1 MFSEFIQNTSP
12 QINFLKNGGSLKE
25 NIVKN
30 ATENFLQR
38 NNLNSST
45 IREACERFLWE
56 SIREMREEDP
66 FLYEEMYNNF
76 SSRTQTR
83 LLEERLEMEFIDVSK
98 IVKILSE
105 SICSCFERAI
115 EINECDGINYTEEYL
130 TTVMEDCC
138 SFIEEDSKRVKELL
152 EAEGESNGI
161 AKMFTSVVRRLP
173 AILPG
178 ITLGAT
184 IFGPIS
190 IGTSL
195 IVLLGILIGS
205 AIYSMG
211 ASMFGINVH
220 KDQIE
225 LLKGTADVIYKAA
238 KAVKDGTESIKHRY
252 NVIYKNED
260 ECYRRSGLDPQKLG
274 IRSFAA
280 LKDQS
285 IFRQILFFDSEERLD
300 KLRNCYLEHY
310 LEKIS
315 IFFELYFDCLRKT
328 GKWNEIKE
336 MNDDKIIAM
345 FRMQGGL
352 YPICD
357 EYRDQAVKAVRNFED
372 LIKFFFS
379 KDPSQKSKWMLMLNR
394 YILDAKTSKD
404 EQMRQHRDSYDNSKK
419 SPFTSKKYQRLGR
432 DV

>member
-1 MFSEFIQNTSP
+1 M
-12 QINFLKNGGSLKE
+12 KE

-83 LLEERLEMEFIDVSK
+83 LLEERLEMEFIDMPKV
-98 IVKILSE
+98 VKIYLE
-105 SICSCFERAI
+105 STLKSINRAF
-115 EINECDGINYTEEYL
+115 EINECDGENYTEDYFK
-130 TTVMEDCC
+130 TVFEDCC
-138 SFIEEDSKRVKELL
+138 AFMAEDADKIQALIESEDGNFL
-152 EAEGESNGI
+152 EKTVTWV
-161 AKMFTSVVRRLP
+161 AKKLP
-173 AILPG
+173 TLVPLM
-178 ITLGAT
+178 TLGAT
-184 IFGPIS
+184 VFGPLS
-190 IGTSL
+190 IGAS
-195 IVLLGILIGS
+195 IFVLLGTVIGTG
-205 AIYSMG
+205 IYS
-211 ASMFGINVH
+211 AAARHMFGVNIH
-220 KDQIE
+220 KEQLE
-225 LLKGTADVIYKAA
+225 LLNNVAGTLYSAA
-238 KAVKDGTESIKHRY
+238 KAVKDGTEGIKHRY

-260 ECYRRSGLDPQKLG
+260 ECYKRSGLDPQKLG

-280 LKDQS
+280 LKNES
-285 IFRQILFFDSEERLD
+285 IFRQILFFDTEEKLD
-300 KLRNCYLEHY
+300 KLRNCYLEHF
-310 LEKIS
+310 LEKIA
-315 IFFELYFDCLRKT
+315 IFFDLYFDCLRKT
-328 GKWNEIKE
+328 GKWNEIRE

-352 YPICD
+352 YPMCD
-357 EYRDQAVKAVRNFED
+357 TYRDQAVKAVRNFED
-372 LIKFFFS
+372 LVKFFFS

-394 YILDAKTSKD
+394 YILDAKISKD
-404 EQMRQHRDSYDNSKK
+404 EQMRQHRDSYDSSKK

>member
-1 MFSEFIQNTSP
+1 M
-12 QINFLKNGGSLKE
+12 KE

-56 SIREMREEDP
+56 SIREMRKEDP
-66 FLYEEMYNNF
+66 FLYEEMKDNY
-76 SSRTQTR
+76 SSRVQTR
-83 LLEERLEMEFIDVSK
+83 LLEERLEMEFIDISK
-98 IVKILSE
+98 VVKILSE
-105 SICSCFERAI
+105 SICNCFEKAI
-115 EINECDGINYTEEYL
+115 SINECDGINYSEQYL
-130 TTVMEDCC
+130 TTVFEDCC
-138 SFIEEDSKRVKELL
+138 AFIAEDSKRVSELL
-152 EAEGESNGI
+152 EAEDEKGGI
-161 AKMFTSVVRRLP
+161 AQMFMKVVRRLP

-195 IVLLGILIGS
+195 IVLLAILIGS
-205 AIYSMG
+205 AIYSLG

-220 KDQIE
+220 KDQLD
-225 LLKGTADVIYKAA
+225 LLRGTADVIYKAA
-238 KAVKDGTESIKHRY
+238 KAVKDASEGVKHRY
-252 NVIYKNED
+252 NVIYQNED
-260 ECYRRSGLDPQKLG
+260 ECYRRAGLDPQKLG

-285 IFRQILFFDSEERLD
+285 VFRQLLFFDTEEKLD

-328 GKWNEIKE
+328 GKWNEVRE

-345 FRMQGGL
+345 FRMKGGL
-352 YPICD
+352 YPMCD
-357 EYRDQAVKAVRNFED
+357 EYRDQAVKAIRNFED
-372 LIKFFFS
+372 LVKFFFS
-379 KDPSQKSKWMLMLNR
+379 KNPEQKTKWMLMLNR
-394 YILDAKTSKD
+394 YILDSKTPKD
-404 EQMRQHRDSYDNSKK
+404 EQMRQHRDSYDKSKR
-419 SPFTSKKYQRLGR
+419 SPFTSKKYQRLGK

>member
-1 MFSEFIQNTSP
+1 M
-12 QINFLKNGGSLKE
+12 KE

-56 SIREMREEDP
+56 SIREMRKEDP
-66 FLYEEMYNNF
+66 FLYEEMKDNY
-76 SSRTQTR
+76 SSRVQTR
-83 LLEERLEMEFIDVSK
+83 LLEERLEMEFIDISK
-98 IVKILSE
+98 VVKILSE
-105 SICSCFERAI
+105 SICSCFEKAI
-115 EINECDGINYTEEYL
+115 SINECDGINYSEQYL
-130 TTVMEDCC
+130 TTVFEDCC
-138 SFIEEDSKRVKELL
+138 AFMAEDSKRVSALL
-152 EAEGESNGI
+152 EAEDEKGGI
-161 AKMFTSVVRRLP
+161 AQMFMKVVRRLP

-195 IVLLGILIGS
+195 IVLLAILIGS
-205 AIYSMG
+205 AIYSLG

-220 KDQIE
+220 KDQLD
-225 LLKGTADVIYKAA
+225 LLRGTADVIYKAA
-238 KAVKDGTESIKHRY
+238 KAVKDASEGVKHRY
-252 NVIYKNED
+252 NVIYQNED
-260 ECYRRSGLDPQKLG
+260 ECYRRAGLDPQKLG

-285 IFRQILFFDSEERLD
+285 VFRQLLFFDTEEKLD

-328 GKWNEIKE
+328 GKWNEVRE

-345 FRMQGGL
+345 FRIKGGL
-352 YPICD
+352 YPMCD
-357 EYRDQAVKAVRNFED
+357 EYRDQAVKAIRNFED
-372 LIKFFFS
+372 LVKFFFS
-379 KDPSQKSKWMLMLNR
+379 KNPEQKTKWMLMLNR
-394 YILDAKTSKD
+394 YILDSKTPKD
-404 EQMRQHRDSYDNSKK
+404 EQMRQHRDSYDKSKR
-419 SPFTSKKYQRLGR
+419 SPFTSKKYQRLGK

>member
-1 MFSEFIQNTSP
+1 M
-12 QINFLKNGGSLKE
+12 KE

-56 SIREMREEDP
+56 SIREMRKEDP
-66 FLYEEMYNNF
+66 FLYEEMKDNY
-76 SSRTQTR
+76 SSRVQTR
-83 LLEERLEMEFIDVSK
+83 LLEERLEMEFIDISKVVS
-98 IVKILSE
+98 ILSE
-105 SICSCFERAI
+105 SICSCFEKAI
-115 EINECDGINYTEEYL
+115 SINECDGINYSEQYL
-130 TTVMEDCC
+130 TTVFEDCC
-138 SFIEEDSKRVKELL
+138 AFIAEDSKRVSALL
-152 EAEGESNGI
+152 EAEDEKGGI
-161 AKMFTSVVRRLP
+161 AQMFMKVVRRLP

-195 IVLLGILIGS
+195 IVLLAILIGS
-205 AIYSMG
+205 AIYSLG

-220 KDQIE
+220 KDQLD
-225 LLKGTADVIYKAA
+225 LLRGTADVIYKAA
-238 KAVKDGTESIKHRY
+238 KAVKDASEGVKHRY
-252 NVIYKNED
+252 NVIYQNED
-260 ECYRRSGLDPQKLG
+260 ECYRRAGLDPQKLG

-285 IFRQILFFDSEERLD
+285 VFRQLLFFDTEEKLD

-328 GKWNEIKE
+328 GKWNEVRE

-345 FRMQGGL
+345 FRIKGGL
-352 YPICD
+352 YPMCD
-357 EYRDQAVKAVRNFED
+357 EYRDQAVKAIRNFED
-372 LIKFFFS
+372 LVKFFFS
-379 KDPSQKSKWMLMLNR
+379 KNPEQKTKWMLMLNR
-394 YILDAKTSKD
+394 YILDSKTPKD
-404 EQMRQHRDSYDNSKK
+404 EQMRQHRDSYDKSKR
-419 SPFTSKKYQRLGR
+419 SPFTSKKYQRLGK